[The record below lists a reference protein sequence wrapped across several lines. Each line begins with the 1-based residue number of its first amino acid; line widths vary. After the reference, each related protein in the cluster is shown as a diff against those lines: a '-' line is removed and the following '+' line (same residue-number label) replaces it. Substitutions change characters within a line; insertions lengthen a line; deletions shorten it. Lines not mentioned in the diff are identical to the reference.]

1 MMTATGPRW
10 SAGGSV
16 EVTRSCLRMVDT
28 SGIGTNDCAQP
39 AGSGGQGCRGPIARI
54 QQQVA
59 GSSTLVDHGAGRG
72 RGPGILRTEGRP
84 VGSGF
89 VRRCLLDVWAPSRSN
104 PRTTWR
110 AECRH
115 QAPDWQEDTAPGSD
129 VNLLRHLLPAASPA
143 TSFPPPPSR
152 RLLPAASPPPP
163 RGPRRLRCAGRT
175 GLSGLVGRRYD
186 LVALNRAATV
196 SLTEKGRRPLRGV
209 SFG

>member
-10 SAGGSV
+10 SADGSV

-39 AGSGGQGCRGPIARI
+39 
-54 QQQVA
+54 A

-115 QAPDWQEDTAPGSD
+115 QARDWQEDTAPGSD

-152 RLLPAASPPPP
+152 RLLP
-163 RGPRRLRCAGRT
+163 
-175 GLSGLVGRRYD
+175 
-186 LVALNRAATV
+186 
-196 SLTEKGRRPLRGV
+196 
-209 SFG
+209 

>member
-10 SAGGSV
+10 PAGGSV
-16 EVTRSCLRMVDT
+16 EVTRSCLQD
-28 SGIGTNDCAQP
+28 GGYIGHRHQRLRP
-39 AGSGGQGCRGPIARI
+39 AGGFRRSRMPWPDRPHQATGAGP
-54 QQQVA
+54 
-59 GSSTLVDHGAGRG
+59 STLVDHGNGPG

-110 AECRH
+110 AERRH
-115 QAPDWQEDTAPGSD
+115 QARDWQEDTAPGSD
-129 VNLLRHLLPAASPA
+129 VNLLRHLLPAV
-143 TSFPPPPSR
+143 
-152 RLLPAASPPPP
+152 SPPPP

-186 LVALNRAATV
+186 LVALKSAATV

-209 SFG
+209 SFSWRSSYDG